1 MKEKFVLPEEKGE
14 SAPLWIISFA
24 DMISLLM
31 AFFVML
37 LTMSS
42 SARTGKI
49 TAEGQGVFEKTVEGF
64 RSSINGFG
72 IPELFGTLSDVD
84 SFDSEKQYY
93 NVSGG
98 DTPMN
103 GRIIDYRADKLR
115 KIFKNINSQAK
126 TLKSQIRG
134 SKPQFTIMPVGFSN
148 GQIDLSEQSKQVLS
162 KFIEDLRTAGI
173 NDIATIYVV
182 GLAPNEKTE
191 SQQWVVSTKRAQLV
205 ADFLENQLASYT
217 ISVYSWGAGDGGSWV
232 SQDGLISEDAQIAI
246 AVMKENQ

>member
-1 MKEKFVLPEEKGE
+1 MKEKFVMPEEKGE

-49 TAEGQGVFEKTVEGF
+49 TAEGQGIFEKTVEGF

-72 IPELFGTLSDVD
+72 VPELFGTLNEVNG
-84 SFDSEKQYY
+84 FDSEKQHY

-103 GRIIDYRADKLR
+103 GRIIDYRRDKLR
-115 KIFKNINSQAK
+115 KIFKNINNQAK

-134 SKPQFTIMPVGFSN
+134 SKPQFTILPIRFGG
-148 GQIDLSEQSKQVLS
+148 GQTDLSEPARQVLN
-162 KFIEDLRTAGI
+162 KFIEDLTTAGI
-173 NDIATIYVV
+173 NEIATIYVV
-182 GLAPNEKTE
+182 GLAPNESAET
-191 SQQWVVSTKRAQLV
+191 QQWIISTKRAQSV
-205 ADFLENQLASYT
+205 ADFLKNQLSSYHVS
-217 ISVYSWGAGDGGSWV
+217 IYSWGAGDGGSWA
-232 SQDGLISEDAQIAI
+232 SRDGLISEDAPIAI